1 ERESRL
7 LSLLAEYNCTPLSQ
21 KKILEV
27 GCGYGPGVREFIKW
41 GARPENLVGI
51 DLLPERIAEA
61 RRLCPTAV
69 TLETGNA
76 ERLQFASGSFD
87 LVLQS
92 TVFSS
97 ILDCDV
103 RKRVAQEIL
112 RMLKPGGSIL
122 WYDFFV

>member
-1 ERESRL
+1 MESLEIRAVNEHEEHRIRQVYAKRATIRTERYSFFSPGFLFMSQERESRV

-27 GCGYGPGVREFIKW
+27 GCGCGPGVREFIKW

-69 TLETGNA
+69 
-76 ERLQFASGSFD
+76 
-87 LVLQS
+87 
-92 TVFSS
+92 
-97 ILDCDV
+97 
-103 RKRVAQEIL
+103 
-112 RMLKPGGSIL
+112 
-122 WYDFFV
+122 